1 MIWLSRIMFDISG
14 ALSLRGSEAAEV
26 GKGDA
31 IDTRTVL
38 VDDVCRSD
46 TVTHGIQ
53 RLLTDLD
60 RGRHRPGIFDQRRK
74 SQRRDD
80 ESDLVEARQPPGL
93 HHKSE
98 TLDALI
104 ETELLRRC
112 DHLPFEGG
120 VAWFG

>member
-14 ALSLRGSEAAEV
+14 ALSLRGSEAAEA
-26 GKGDA
+26 GTGDA

-38 VDDVCRSD
+38 LDDVCHPD
-46 TVTHGIQ
+46 TVTQGIQ

-60 RGRHRPGIFDQRRK
+60 RGRHRPGIFDQRRQ

-93 HHKSE
+93 HDKTE

-112 DHLPFEGG
+112 HQLPIER
-120 VAWFG
+120 